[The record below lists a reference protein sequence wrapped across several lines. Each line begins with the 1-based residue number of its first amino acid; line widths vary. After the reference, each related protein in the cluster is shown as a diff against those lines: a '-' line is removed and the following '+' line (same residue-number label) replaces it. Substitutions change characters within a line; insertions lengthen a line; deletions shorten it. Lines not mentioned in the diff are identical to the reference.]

1 MQASGAHRLGGPAP
15 ADLTAARQMPGHLQ
29 QRAQTQHAANI
40 LARSKLLTCATVNPD
55 ATEPSAVPG
64 MDATAARRWRQLP
77 RTESPWLHEEVAT
90 RMVQRLQWFR
100 EPPASWLHWEP
111 VLGGLQAHARLRE
124 QLPQASWH
132 VMAEQ
137 LPLALE
143 ATRESAARSWNPLQW
158 RRAPA
163 ANTLP
168 ADGQVAM
175 LWANMVLH
183 HEPQPLPLLKR
194 WHGLIQTNGFLLFSC
209 LGPDT
214 LRELRT
220 VYAQAG
226 WHEPAHAFTDMHDWG
241 DMLVEAGYAE
251 PVMDM
256 ERIRLTFATPQRL
269 LQELAE
275 LGCNLHPQR
284 FPALRGRHWRRRL
297 HEVLQDKLGEPDEG
311 GQLALTFEIIYG
323 HAYKPKPRVRV
334 SASSAVS
341 LEDMRAM
348 LREGSSKG

>member
-1 MQASGAHRLGGPAP
+1 
-15 ADLTAARQMPGHLQ
+15 MPGHLQ
-29 QRAQTQHAANI
+29 ERAQTQHAANI

-183 HEPQPLPLLKR
+183 HEPQPLSLLKR
-194 WHGLIQTNGFLLFSC
+194 WHGLIQTNGFLMFSC

-220 VYAQAG
+220 FYAQAG

-241 DMLVEAGYAE
+241 DMLVHSGFAE

-256 ERIRLTFATPQRL
+256 ERITLSYSSAQAL
-269 LQELAE
+269 LQELRGLGRNLSLNRHAAARGRGWQMRLLQAIEAE
-275 LGCNLHPQR
+275 LPRDDQ
-284 FPALRGRHWRRRL
+284 GRL
-297 HEVLQDKLGEPDEG
+297 LLSFEV
-311 GQLALTFEIIYG
+311 IYG
-323 HAYKPKPRVRV
+323 HAYKPVPRVPV
-334 SASSAVS
+334 SSSQSVS
-341 LEDMRAM
+341 VDAMRAM
-348 LREGSSKG
+348 LRAGRG